1 MRRNLPLL
9 AVCGVF
15 VAMILLTRETA
26 PVYVWLFPGAE
37 PPVYDRGSFL
47 ALAASHLGLAL
58 AALAAS
64 AVLGIT
70 SAILVTRQAGH
81 AFRSIVQS
89 IATIGQTFPPAAV
102 LALMVPILGFGA
114 RPTLLALVLYGLLPI
129 IENTLAG
136 IESVPPAVRD
146 AAVGMGLSPG
156 QVLRQVELPLALPLI
171 LAGLRTALVI
181 GLGTATIGSTVG
193 TLTLGTPII
202 DGLVSNKP
210 NFIFQG
216 AIPLAL
222 LAMLVELAFD
232 RIEQGKR
239 AVYQSM
245 TGSG

>member
-1 MRRNLPLL
+1 MKLKRDLPLL
-9 AVCGVF
+9 V
-15 VAMILLTRETA
+15 VAIAFIGTILFATDMA
-26 PVYVWLFPGAE
+26 PIYVWLFPGAD

-58 AALAAS
+58 GALLA
-64 AVLGIT
+64 
-70 SAILVTRQAGH
+70 SAILGIGSAIFVTRPAGT
-81 AFRSIVQS
+81 AFRPIVRS

-102 LALMVPILGFGA
+102 LALMVPMLGFGVC
-114 RPTLLALVLYGLLPI
+114 PTLLALILYGLLPI

-136 IESVPPAVRD
+136 LECVAPPVRD
-146 AAVGMGLSPG
+146 AAMGMGLSPR

-171 LAGLRTALVI
+171 LAGLRTALVV

-193 TLTLGTPII
+193 ALTLGTPII

-222 LAMLVELAFD
+222 LAVLVELAFD
-232 RIEQGKR
+232 RIEP
-239 AVYQSM
+239 
-245 TGSG
+245 